1 MIDAR
6 EFLRL
11 LKSEGIDFFSGV
23 PDSLLKDFCACL
35 SDNAEGLSNVVA
47 PNEGCAVAMAAG
59 HFLATSKP
67 ACVYMQNSGQGNAV
81 NPLLSLVDEEVY
93 NIPLLMLVGWRG
105 QPGKKDEPQHA
116 KQGKLTLKIFDT
128 LGIKYE
134 LLGADME
141 LAKAQVKSAAEYMLK
156 TNKPFALVVEKATFK
171 KCEAKIARPEC
182 SQIPRRDAIAKVASA
197 LSKSDICVATTGH
210 ISRELYEFRK
220 FNSLPHDSDFL
231 TVGSMGHASSIALA
245 IALAKPERRV
255 VCLDG
260 DGALLMHA
268 GALATIAA
276 CKPKN
281 FKHIVFNNLSHDS
294 VGGQP
299 TCAGATNAAK
309 LALAMG
315 YESAFSVSDEGE
327 LEDKI
332 KKFLE
337 AKSPSLLEIKVKRG
351 AREGLMRPLETP
363 AENKKIFM
371 DFLRD

>member
-35 SDNAEGLSNVVA
+35 LDNAEGLSNIVA
-47 PNEGCAVAMAAG
+47 PNEGCAMAIAAG

-105 QPGKKDEPQHA
+105 QPDKKDEPQHV

-134 LLGADME
+134 VLDADME
-141 LAKAQVKSAAEYMLK
+141 LAEAQVKRAAEYMRE
-156 TNKPFALVVEKATFK
+156 TSKPFALVVEKSTFR

-182 SQIPRRDAIAKVASA
+182 SQILRRGAIAKVAGL
-197 LSKSDICVATTGH
+197 LSKSDVCIATTGH

-245 IALAKPERRV
+245 IALAKPKRRV
-255 VCLDG
+255 VCFDG

-281 FKHIVFNNLSHDS
+281 FKHVVFNNLSHDS

-299 TCAGATNAAK
+299 TCANAIDVTK

-315 YESAFSVSDEGE
+315 YESAFSVSDESKLDSE
-327 LEDKI
+327 I

-337 AKSPSLLEIKVKRG
+337 ANSPSLLEIKVKRG

-363 AENKKIFM
+363 IENKKIFM
-371 DFLRD
+371 DFLRG

>member
-35 SDNAEGLSNVVA
+35 LDNAEGLSNIVA
-47 PNEGCAVAMAAG
+47 PNEGCAVAIAAG

-134 LLGADME
+134 VLKKDIE
-141 LAKAQVKSAAEYMLK
+141 LTEAQVKRAAEYMREMS
-156 TNKPFALVVEKATFK
+156 KPFALIVEKSTFK

-182 SQIPRRDAIAKVASA
+182 SQILRRDAIAKVAGL
-197 LSKSDICVATTGH
+197 LSKSDVCIATTGH

-245 IALAKPERRV
+245 IALAKPKRRV
-255 VCLDG
+255 VCFDG

-268 GALATIAA
+268 GALATIAS

-281 FKHIVFNNLSHDS
+281 FKHVVFNNLSHDS

-299 TCAGATNAAK
+299 TCANAIDVTK

-315 YESAFSVSDEGE
+315 YESAFSVSGE
-327 LEDKI
+327 SKLDSEI

-337 AKSPSLLEIKVKRG
+337 ANSPSLLEIKVKRG

-363 AENKKIFM
+363 IENKKIFM
-371 DFLRD
+371 DFLRG

>member
-6 EFLRL
+6 NFLEL
-11 LKSEGIDFFSGV
+11 LKGEGIDFFAGV
-23 PDSLLKDFCACL
+23 PDSLLKDFCSCL
-35 SDNAEGLSNVVA
+35 ADNAKTYSNIVA
-47 PNEGCAVAMAAG
+47 PNEGCAVAIAAG

-105 QPGKKDEPQHA
+105 QPGRKDEPQHV

-134 LLGADME
+134 LLKSDIEG
-141 LAKAQVKSAAEYMLK
+141 AKAQVKSAAEYMRE
-156 TNKPFALVVEKATFK
+156 TNKPSALIVEKSTFE
-171 KCEAKIARPEC
+171 KCEKKTFHPEC
-182 SQIPRRDAIAKVASA
+182 SQILRRDAIAKVAGL
-197 LSKSDICVATTGH
+197 LSKSDVCVATTGH

-255 VCLDG
+255 VCFDG

-281 FKHIVFNNLSHDS
+281 FKHVVFNNLSHDS

-299 TCAGATNAAK
+299 TCAGAIDVAK

-327 LEDKI
+327 LVDKI
-332 KKFLE
+332 KNFLE

-351 AREGLMRPLETP
+351 AKPDLMRPLETP
-363 AENKKIFM
+363 IENKKIFM
-371 DFLRD
+371 DFLKD

>member
-6 EFLRL
+6 EFLNV
-11 LKSEGIDFFSGV
+11 LKSEGIDFFAGV

-35 SDNAEGLSNVVA
+35 ADNVKSDSNIVA
-47 PNEGCAVAMAAG
+47 PNEGCAVAIAAG

-81 NPLLSLVDEEVY
+81 NPLLSLVDEDVY

-105 QPGKKDEPQHA
+105 QPGKKDEPQHV
-116 KQGKLTLKIFDT
+116 KQGKLTLKIFET
-128 LGIKYE
+128 LGIKCE
-134 LLGADME
+134 LLEGDVE
-141 LAKAQVKSAAEYMLK
+141 PAKAQVKRAAEYMRE
-156 TNKPFALVVEKATFK
+156 TSKPFALVVEKSTFEKYEK
-171 KCEAKIARPEC
+171 KSARPEC
-182 SQIPRRDAIAKVASA
+182 SQIPRREAIAKVAGL
-197 LSKSDICVATTGH
+197 LSKSDICLATTGH

-255 VCLDG
+255 VCFDG

-268 GALATIAA
+268 GVLATIAA

-281 FKHIVFNNLSHDS
+281 FKHVVFNNLSHDS

-299 TCAGATNAAK
+299 TCASAIDLTK

-315 YESAFSVSDEGE
+315 YESAFSVSDEE
-327 LEDKI
+327 KLADKI
-332 KKFLE
+332 KEFLE

-351 AREGLMRPLETP
+351 AKPDLMRPLETP

-371 DFLRD
+371 DFLED

>member
-11 LKSEGIDFFSGV
+11 LKSEGVDFFSGV

-35 SDNAEGLSNVVA
+35 LDNAEGLSNIVA
-47 PNEGCAVAMAAG
+47 PNEGCAVAIAAG

-105 QPGKKDEPQHA
+105 QPDKKDEPQHV

-134 LLGADME
+134 VLEADME
-141 LAKAQVKSAAEYMLK
+141 LAEAQVKRTAEYMRE
-156 TNKPFALVVEKATFK
+156 TSKPFALVVEKSTFR
-171 KCEAKIARPEC
+171 KCEAKISRPEC
-182 SQIPRRDAIAKVASA
+182 SQILRRDAIAKVAGL
-197 LSKSDICVATTGH
+197 LSKSDVCIATTGH

-245 IALAKPERRV
+245 IALAKPKRRV
-255 VCLDG
+255 VCFDG

-281 FKHIVFNNLSHDS
+281 FKHVVFNNLSHDS

-299 TCAGATNAAK
+299 TCANAIDVTK

-315 YESAFSVSDEGE
+315 YESAFSVSDESKLDSE
-327 LEDKI
+327 I

-363 AENKKIFM
+363 MENKKIFM
-371 DFLRD
+371 DFLRG

>member
-35 SDNAEGLSNVVA
+35 LDNAEGLSNIVA
-47 PNEGCAVAMAAG
+47 PNEGCAVAIAAG

-105 QPGKKDEPQHA
+105 QPDKKDEPQHA

-134 LLGADME
+134 VLDADME
-141 LAKAQVKSAAEYMLK
+141 LAEAQVKRATEYMRE
-156 TNKPFALVVEKATFK
+156 TSKPFALVVEESTFR
-171 KCEAKIARPEC
+171 KCEAKISRPEC
-182 SQIPRRDAIAKVASA
+182 SQILRRDAIAKVAGL
-197 LSKSDICVATTGH
+197 LSKSDVCIATTGH

-245 IALAKPERRV
+245 IALAKPQRRV
-255 VCLDG
+255 VCFDG

-281 FKHIVFNNLSHDS
+281 FKHVVFNNLSHDS

-299 TCAGATNAAK
+299 TCANAIDVTK

-315 YESAFSVSDEGE
+315 YESAFSVSDESKLDSE
-327 LEDKI
+327 I

-351 AREGLMRPLETP
+351 ASEGLMRPLETP
-363 AENKKIFM
+363 IENKKIFM

>member
-1 MIDAR
+1 MIDPR

-35 SDNAEGLSNVVA
+35 LDNSEGLSNIVA
-47 PNEGCAVAMAAG
+47 PNEGCAVAIAAG

-134 LLGADME
+134 VLKKDIE
-141 LAKAQVKSAAEYMLK
+141 LTEAQVKRAAEYMREMS
-156 TNKPFALVVEKATFK
+156 KPFALIVEKSTFK

-182 SQIPRRDAIAKVASA
+182 SQILRRDAIAKVAGL
-197 LSKSDICVATTGH
+197 LSKSDVCIATTGH

-245 IALAKPERRV
+245 IALAKPQRRV
-255 VCLDG
+255 VCFDG

-268 GALATIAA
+268 GALATIAS

-281 FKHIVFNNLSHDS
+281 FKHVVFNNLSHDS

-299 TCAGATNAAK
+299 TCASAIDVTK

-315 YESAFSVSDEGE
+315 YESAFSVSDESKLDSE
-327 LEDKI
+327 I
-332 KKFLE
+332 KKFLD

-363 AENKKIFM
+363 IENKKIFM
-371 DFLRD
+371 DFLRG

>member
-35 SDNAEGLSNVVA
+35 LDNAEGLSNIVA
-47 PNEGCAVAMAAG
+47 PNEGCAVAIAAG

-105 QPGKKDEPQHA
+105 QPDKKDEPQHA
-116 KQGKLTLKIFDT
+116 KQGKLTLEIFNT
-128 LGIKYE
+128 LGIKCE
-134 LLGADME
+134 VLDADME
-141 LAKAQVKSAAEYMLK
+141 LAEAQVKRAAEYMRE
-156 TNKPFALVVEKATFK
+156 TSKPFALVVEKSTFR
-171 KCEAKIARPEC
+171 KCEAKISRPEC
-182 SQIPRRDAIAKVASA
+182 SQILRRDAIAKVAGL
-197 LSKSDICVATTGH
+197 LSKSDVCIATTGH

-245 IALAKPERRV
+245 IALAKPKRRV
-255 VCLDG
+255 VCFDG

-281 FKHIVFNNLSHDS
+281 FKHVVFNNLSHDS

-299 TCAGATNAAK
+299 TCANAIDVTK

-315 YESAFSVSDEGE
+315 YESAFSVSDESKLDSE
-327 LEDKI
+327 I

-363 AENKKIFM
+363 MENKKIFM
-371 DFLRD
+371 DFLRG